1 MRRGSPLFCMINTI
15 KTAIIGLLNG
25 LEGIKNVFGYQNQD
39 AQGGYPYICVI
50 WESNEAEVITN
61 SQDRVR
67 ATFKI
72 SLFQEKFEQLKGREA
87 AETTSDDRTHKIEK
101 VFRDNNDLG
110 LSDVLRVL
118 PVNSKKTYIDGGTR
132 IQVEVSL
139 SVEFLQDV
147 KI

>member
-1 MRRGSPLFCMINTI
+1 MINQI

-50 WESNEAEVITN
+50 WENNESEAITN

-72 SLFQEKFEQLKGREA
+72 SLFQEKIEQFKGREA
-87 AETTSDDRTHKIEK
+87 AETTSDDRTYKIEK
-101 VFRDNNDLG
+101 LFRDNNDLG
-110 LSDVLRVL
+110 LSRVLQVL
-118 PVNSKKTYIDGGTR
+118 PVSSKKTYIDGGTR
-132 IQVEVSL
+132 IQVDVSL

-147 KI
+147 TL